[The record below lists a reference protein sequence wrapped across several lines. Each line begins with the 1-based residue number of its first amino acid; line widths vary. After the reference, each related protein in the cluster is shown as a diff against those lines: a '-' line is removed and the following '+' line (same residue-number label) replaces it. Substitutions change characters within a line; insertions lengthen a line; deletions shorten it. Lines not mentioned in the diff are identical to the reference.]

1 MDFPYRGEIYSISC
15 ALLWAMAVVLFK
27 QSSERMHP
35 MGLNLFKSCVGLVL
49 MVPTILIL
57 GESFLPS
64 LSGKDIILLTL
75 SGVIGRSIAAP
86 LFLRCLQLLGAGRSQ
101 IVACLYSPLV
111 ILFSTL
117 FLSERLSRGDLGG
130 TILILSG
137 VLLTVE
143 RNRDKAAHG
152 KQLRGVMIGALAFA
166 CMALGV
172 VLVKPVLGRAPLLWS
187 TTYRLLVGIVGL
199 LIMVPL
205 SRNGREIMRS
215 LHPSP
220 AWRAAI
226 IGSVFGTYLA
236 MIMWLAGI
244 KYTSAS
250 SAAILNQSSAVFALP
265 LAAIFLHEAIT
276 RRKALALLLAV
287 AGVVWVTLR

>member
-75 SGVIGRSIAAP
+75 SGVIGLSIADT